1 MRQNDWNSQFDNQFF
16 YQTGRTQP
24 PKSHRG
30 IIAVVL
36 IAVFLVGSTVSI
48 LSLLKW
54 KLFRSAVTGDKNISS
69 LSFVRQPENDT
80 AVANTMPQALPS
92 DAEVSFQLQ
101 EVPLA
106 VENIPLAGGLSLQ
119 AIYEKNIASVVSI
132 SCTSPAG
139 PATGTG
145 LVVSGDGYV
154 VTNCHVI
161 ENATAIELLLHS
173 GQRLS
178 ATVIGTDPVSDLAV
192 LHVEATGLTPAQ
204 FGDSASVRVGDT
216 VVAIGDPLGAQL
228 RGTMTD
234 GIISAINRDIPVSGR
249 TMTLLQTNAA
259 LNAGNS
265 GGPLINCYGQ
275 VIGINTMKIGDY
287 MDGAGVEGLGFAI
300 PSSTVKTV
308 VDQLLHQGFVSGRP
322 YLGFR
327 AETVS
332 TFVQMYYRLPQG
344 VYITEV
350 DSGTSAH
357 AQNIAAGDMLLALD
371 GQQIT
376 DADML
381 EQLMYQYCAGDTV
394 EAVIY
399 RGGKQY
405 AVTLT
410 LEQATG

>member
-1 MRQNDWNSQFDNQFF
+1 MIQNNWNSQFDNDSF
-16 YQTGRTQP
+16 YQTGSTRP
-24 PKSHRG
+24 PKNRNG
-30 IIAVVL
+30 IVAAV
-36 IAVFLVGSTVSI
+36 LVGVILLGGSVSI
-48 LSLLKW
+48 LGLLKW
-54 KLFRSAVTGDKNISS
+54 KLFQPTDTAEKD
-69 LSFVRQPENDT
+69 LSPVSFSRQPEENTST
-80 AVANTMPQALPS
+80 ADSAPQTAGANSQ
-92 DAEVSFQLQ
+92 VSIQLQ

-106 VENIPLAGGLSLQ
+106 VENIPQAGGLSLQ

-132 SCTSPAG
+132 SCTNS
-139 PATGTG
+139 TGTG
-145 LVVSGDGYV
+145 LIVSPEGYV
-154 VTNCHVI
+154 VTNCHVV
-161 ENATAIELLLHS
+161 EKAAGIELLLQD
-173 GQRLS
+173 GRQLPAR
-178 ATVIGTDPVSDLAV
+178 VVGTDPVSDLAV
-192 LHVEATGLTPAQ
+192 LYVEATDLTPAQ

-287 MDGAGVEGLGFAI
+287 MSDAGVEGLGFAI
-300 PSSTVKTV
+300 PSTTVKTV
-308 VDQLLHQGFVSGRP
+308 VDQLIGQGFVSGRP

-332 TFVQMYYRLPQG
+332 NFVQMYYRLPRG

-350 DSGTSAH
+350 DSGSSAH
-357 AQNIAAGDMLLALD
+357 AQNIAAGDMLLSLD

-376 DADML
+376 DTDML
-381 EQLMYQYCAGDTV
+381 EQLLYQYSAGDTV
-394 EAVIY
+394 DAVVY
-399 RGGKQY
+399 RNGKQY
-405 AVTLT
+405 AVKLT
-410 LEQATG
+410 LDQATG